1 MLDNFGILEII
12 IILANV
18 TVSIQ
23 GFNNPSGFEA
33 GTFQVGKVLHG
44 KEYYRLLTS
53 GFLHVSW
60 AHLFFNMLSLYF
72 FAGHIEAYLGP
83 LFFLLIYIGS
93 LLGGNLLALFI
104 HRNTPY
110 YRAVG
115 ASGAVSGVIFAAIA
129 LFPKMKLGFI
139 IIPGFDFPAWAFGL
153 GFVLYSIYG
162 IRAQRDNIGHE
173 AHLGGAIVGLLIAV
187 AIRPEML
194 IENTLPIVLVLV
206 PTLIFIFI
214 IIYKPGMLMSGTK
227 SFYQYYEPEKEDMDH
242 KYNAD
247 KKAKSEEVDR
257 ILDKI
262 NREGEESLTE
272 REKEVLRNFRG

>member
-1 MLDNFGILEII
+1 MLGSLGILEII
-12 IILANV
+12 IILANI
-18 TVSIQ
+18 TISIQ
-23 GFNNPSGFEA
+23 GFNNPAAFES
-33 GTFQVGKVLHG
+33 GTFQVGKVLQG
-44 KEYYRLLTS
+44 KEYQRLLTS

-60 AHLFFNMLSLYF
+60 PHLFFNMLSLYF

-83 LFFLLIYIGS
+83 LKFLLIYVGS

-104 HRNTPY
+104 HRNDSH

-129 LFPKMKLGFI
+129 LFPGMELGLLFI
-139 IIPGFDFPAWAFGL
+139 PIPFPAWAFGL

-187 AIRPEML
+187 ALLPQML
-194 IENTLPIVLVLV
+194 LINTLPIVLVLI

-214 IIYKPGMLMSGTK
+214 IIYRPQMLGGGRPT
-227 SFYQYYEPEKEDMDH
+227 FYQYYEPDKEDMDH
-242 KYNAD
+242 KYNA
-247 KKAKSEEVDR
+247 AKNVEAEEVNR

-262 NREGEESLTE
+262 GREGEDSLTAEE
-272 REKEVLRNFRG
+272 RETLKNFRS

>member
-1 MLDNFGILEII
+1 MLENFGILEII
-12 IILANV
+12 IIIANV
-18 TVSIQ
+18 TISIK
-23 GFNNPSGFEA
+23 GFNDPSAFEA
-33 GTFQVGKVLHG
+33 GTFQVGKVLMG
-44 KEYYRLLTS
+44 KEYHRLLTS

-60 AHLFFNMLSLYF
+60 PHLFFNMLSLYF
-72 FAGHIEAYLGP
+72 FAGNIEGYLGP
-83 LFFLLIYIGS
+83 LYFMLIYIGS

-104 HRNTPY
+104 HRNDPY

-129 LFPKMKLGFI
+129 LFPGMELGFI
-139 IIPGFDFPAWAFGL
+139 MIPIPFPAWAFGL

-187 AIRPEML
+187 AIMPEML
-194 IENTLPIVLVLV
+194 LENTLPILLVLI

-214 IIYKPGMLMSGTK
+214 LIYKPHLLVSGGK
-227 SFYQYYEPEKEDMDH
+227 QFYQYYAPDKDDMDH
-242 KYNAD
+242 QYNAA
-247 KKAKSEEVDR
+247 KKAKVEEVNR

-262 NREGEESLTE
+262 SREGEESLTE
-272 REKEVLRNFRG
+272 DEKQTLENFRK

>member
-1 MLDNFGILEII
+1 MLQNFGILEII
-12 IILANV
+12 IIIANV
-18 TVSIQ
+18 TISWQ
-23 GFNNPSGFEA
+23 GFNNPAAFEA

-60 AHLFFNMLSLYF
+60 PHLFFNMLSLYF
-72 FAGHIEAYLGP
+72 FAGNIEGYLGP
-83 LFFLLIYIGS
+83 WFFLLIYMGS

-104 HRNTPY
+104 HRKNPY

-129 LFPKMKLGFI
+129 LFPGMELGFI
-139 IIPGFDFPAWAFGL
+139 MIPIPFPAWAFGL

-162 IRAQRDNIGHE
+162 IRAQRDSIGHE

-187 AIRPEML
+187 AIMPEML
-194 IENTLPIVLVLV
+194 MVNTLPILLVLI
-206 PTLIFIFI
+206 PTLIFII
-214 IIYKPGMLMSGTK
+214 ILIYKPEMLISGGK
-227 SFYQYYEPEKEDMDH
+227 QFYQYYEPEKEDVDH
-242 KYNAD
+242 KYNA
-247 KKAKSEEVDR
+247 AKRAQAEEVDR

-262 NREGEESLTE
+262 NREGEDSLTE
-272 REKEVLRNFRG
+272 SEKQTLQNHKD

>member
-1 MLDNFGILEII
+1 MLENFGILEII
-12 IILANV
+12 IIIANV
-18 TVSIQ
+18 TISIK
-23 GFNNPSGFEA
+23 GFNDPSAFEA
-33 GTFQVGKVLHG
+33 GTFQVGKVLMG
-44 KEYYRLLTS
+44 KEYHRLLTS

-60 AHLFFNMLSLYF
+60 PHLFFNMLSLYF
-72 FAGHIEAYLGP
+72 FAGNIEGYLGP
-83 LFFLLIYIGS
+83 LYFMLIYMGS

-104 HRNTPY
+104 HRNDPY

-129 LFPKMKLGFI
+129 LFPGMELGFI
-139 IIPGFDFPAWAFGL
+139 MIPIPFPAWAFGL

-187 AIRPEML
+187 AIMPEML
-194 IENTLPIVLVLV
+194 LVNTLPILLVLI

-214 IIYKPGMLMSGTK
+214 LIYKPHLLVSGGK
-227 SFYQYYEPEKEDMDH
+227 QFYQYYAPDKDDMDH
-242 KYNAD
+242 QYNAA
-247 KKAKSEEVDR
+247 KKAKVEEVNR

-262 NREGEESLTE
+262 SREGEESLTE
-272 REKEVLRNFRG
+272 DEKQTLENFRK